1 MQLPLRRLATILL
14 ASTVAFSTAAT
25 AAPSGR
31 RMYKP
36 YVLTAPPPVNAV
48 STNAQASGATVCA
61 TTDAEKLK
69 VASDPEEGGQIAR
82 TAPAPA
88 AKPTVGDITVTK
100 PADTASTKLMAD
112 AAPASSCQH

>member
-14 ASTVAFSTAAT
+14 ASTVAFSAAAT

-36 YVLTAPPPVNAV
+36 YVLTAPPPVNPV
-48 STNAQASGATVCA
+48 SSNPQASGATVCA